1 MKYAGIG
8 SRETPANVLQV
19 MSDIAVLM
27 AIDGHICCTG
37 AALGADQAFA
47 NGANRVHGAIELSI
61 PWNTYEFAWSCT
73 LHNVKSTAY
82 DANVHKAAADS
93 VHKFHPYAAKLKQ
106 GAFKLHAR
114 NYLIIDGCALVICW
128 TTDGK
133 ASGGTG
139 QGIRIA
145 ESLGI
150 PVYNLG
156 NAEVLQAFVDR
167 INARRHEIT
176 AYTKHS
182 APE

>member
-1 MKYAGIG
+1 MRYAGIG
-8 SRETPANVLQV
+8 SRETPTNVLQV

-37 AALGADQAFA
+37 AAKGADQAFA
-47 NGANRVHGAIELSI
+47 NGANRVRGAIELSL
-61 PWNTYEFAWSCT
+61 PWSTYENAWVESINNKRILIYT
-73 LHNVKSTAY
+73 EKAHI
-82 DANVHKAAADS
+82 AAANS
-93 VHKFHPYAAKLKQ
+93 VYRYHPYADKLKQ

-114 NYLIIDGCALVICW
+114 NYLIIEGCELVICW

-133 ASGGTG
+133 DSGGTG

-150 PVYNLG
+150 PVFNLG
-156 NAEVLQAFVDR
+156 RNDVLQAFIER

-182 APE
+182 